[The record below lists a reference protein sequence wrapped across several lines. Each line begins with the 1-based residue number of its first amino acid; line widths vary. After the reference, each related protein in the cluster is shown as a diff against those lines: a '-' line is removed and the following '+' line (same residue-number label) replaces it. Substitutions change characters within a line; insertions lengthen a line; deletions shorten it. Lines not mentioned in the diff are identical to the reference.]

1 MSEDSDYLLALRLS
15 YELNGGD
22 ATQHQSQRD
31 SQPSKSEASE
41 EADYLLAVKLQSEEQ
56 NEAADGD
63 LDGSIQFVYPSK
75 KDVKNTL
82 PKSSPKPKPGRTSA
96 VSRAEDYLNQTS
108 NLVHDDWEIL
118 DPTPNIFSM
127 FVRFDEKFFQR
138 RLGAVVLEWSKRMY
152 SCAGICYLR
161 SNRYTKEITIRLS
174 EPLLKLRPRKDLVET
189 LLHEMIHAYCFIQN
203 IREGNGGHG
212 PNFKRIMTTINQVAG
227 TNITVYHTFHDE
239 VEMYKTH
246 VWRCTGICQNRHPFR
261 GWVKRTS
268 NRPPGPNDQWWE
280 KHTRDCGGT
289 FMKVSEPEK
298 SKPQKPLRK
307 PNAKKT
313 PSLSGD
319 IRKYIVNPPAKK
331 QAIDSNVANGLLSNL
346 VGSVPPT
353 SYPGQSRNPFA
364 MPTSSKPPT
373 KSNVVGMTDL
383 NKSGDQKENKA
394 KTAKENLHTGE
405 GHTLSGSTAAGG
417 STTRNSDFVRNV
429 WQKRFENNPT
439 KEAQEETEKSTGKRP
454 HSYVDDSPNLSW
466 EAYDED
472 VLIADDITPTV
483 LILSSDD
490 ESDNDNEEKKK
501 TENEYVKNSTL
512 FSSGIS
518 SQERTR
524 KIKEEVMFDES
535 QDFSEDDIVLID
547 DEYDDEQNLD
557 SSLIA
562 ATELAD
568 QSVIDD
574 LFGVDTLLA
583 EFQLE
588 NDVVPTGSR
597 VTKDLNNDIVICP
610 ICFGRIK
617 RSQLSN
623 HFEGCFITNK
633 VEPPSFKHKL
643 PKTNSTMNAQRPSTA
658 MTSGKGKRS
667 ATGGKRASS
676 KQVLRNAGY
685 TEEEIAPLNLSSS
698 SDSAQNGT
706 SEEEMTPR
714 QMRQRNLFKKTITC
728 PKCGLEYLGHQM
740 EAHRVLCASKRRR

>member
-1 MSEDSDYLLALRLS
+1 MSEDSDYLFAPRLS

-56 NEAADGD
+56 NEGADGD

-118 DPTPNIFSM
+118 DSTPNIFSM

-152 SCAGICYLR
+152 TCAGICYLR

-212 PNFKRIMTTINQVAG
+212 PNFKKIMTTINQVAG

-246 VWRCTGICQNRHPFR
+246 VWRCTGICQSRHPFR

-289 FMKVSEPEK
+289 FMKVSE
-298 SKPQKPLRK
+298 
-307 PNAKKT
+307 
-313 PSLSGD
+313 
-319 IRKYIVNPPAKK
+319 YIVNPPAKK

-346 VGSVPPT
+346 VGSVPST

-373 KSNVVGMTDL
+373 KSNVV
-383 NKSGDQKENKA
+383 DQKENKA
-394 KTAKENLHTGE
+394 KTAKENLLTGE
-405 GHTLSGSTAAGG
+405 GYTLSGSTAAGG

-429 WQKRFENNPT
+429 WQKRFENKPT

-454 HSYVDDSPNLSW
+454 HSYVDGSPILSW
-466 EAYDED
+466 ESYDED
-472 VLIADDITPTV
+472 VLIAYDITPTV

-490 ESDNDNEEKKK
+490 ERDNDNEEKKK

-535 QDFSEDDIVLID
+535 QDFGEDDIVLID

-562 ATELAD
+562 ATQLAD

-574 LFGVDTLLA
+574 FFGVDTLLA
-583 EFQLE
+583 EFHLE
-588 NDVVPTGSR
+588 KDAVPTTSR
-597 VTKDLNNDIVICP
+597 ATKDLNNDIVICP

-633 VEPPSFKHKL
+633 EEPPSFKKKL
-643 PKTNSTMNAQRPSTA
+643 PKTNRTMNAQRPSTA
-658 MTSGKGKRS
+658 ITSGKGKRS

-685 TEEEIAPLNLSSS
+685 TEEEMAPLNLSSS

-706 SEEEMTPR
+706 SEEEMPPR

-728 PKCGLEYLGHQM
+728 PKCGLEYLGHHM
-740 EAHRVLCASKRRR
+740 EAHCVLCAGKRRR